1 MIIVSSTW
9 YLAVIRRRTETGF
22 TSCTIAELL
31 FQITVRGGHFVAAVR
46 GARGVREGV
55 LRDLPRGHQGRRQ
68 SGEDLCPQPASPITQ
83 VGKIYIQW
91 VTNASSSDGHLET
104 LHTMG
109 SPDDLTSGPHSER
122 CVLILIYLFIVFV
135 ESARILTS
143 GST

>member
-1 MIIVSSTW
+1 M
-9 YLAVIRRRTETGF
+9 AVIRRRTETGF

-83 VGKIYIQW
+83 VGNIQ
-91 VTNASSSDGHLET
+91 
-104 LHTMG
+104 
-109 SPDDLTSGPHSER
+109 
-122 CVLILIYLFIVFV
+122 
-135 ESARILTS
+135 
-143 GST
+143 